1 MSLNEE
7 AQSAKYESEKGEN
20 YLIQKEKLG
29 TDGAAQINAGDEL
42 SVVYQQV
49 WETAE

>member
-7 AQSAKYESEKGEN
+7 AQIAKYEGEKGEN

-29 TDGAAQINAGDEL
+29 TCGAAHINTGDEL

-49 WETAE
+49 